1 MFSLSLDLCSLVL
14 RFRGRVMPESMR
26 AWNASSSSLSSSS
39 YESESDAS
47 PTPEKSA
54 QTQPR
59 GDSRRISPH
68 SCRSFMPEPAR
79 KMMRVGV

>member
-1 MFSLSLDLCSLVL
+1 
-14 RFRGRVMPESMR
+14 MPDSMR
-26 AWNASSSSLSSSS
+26 AWNASSSSLPSSPSVS
-39 YESESDAS
+39 ESEAS